1 MKKIAIISSSEV
13 FDNYGDDYQLVA
25 QSITDWSE
33 VSDDDYSLLRSF
45 CGNGNS
51 YTLINREDV
60 KETFIPRLVSEF
72 TALAKVEK
80 EKQELEKKKRE
91 EAKLNRELKKK
102 AKTEEQE
109 RKLFE
114 SLKTK
119 FAE

>member
-1 MKKIAIISSSEV
+1 M
-13 FDNYGDDYQLVA
+13 
-25 QSITDWSE
+25 
-33 VSDDDYSLLRSF
+33 RSF

-60 KETFIPRLVSEF
+60 KETFVPRLVSEF
-72 TALAKVEK
+72 TKLAKAEK
-80 EKQELEKKKRE
+80 ERQELEKKKHE

-109 RKLFE
+109 RKLFD
-114 SLKTK
+114 SLKAK